1 MEKKEDTN
9 IIKNNS
15 NIINIKEKKDFFN
28 SINSN
33 SFIIFNENIGTLII
47 EGSNNFF
54 IIQKEII
61 TLVIEGN
68 NNKIIFGIESLGMKN
83 IIFKGN
89 DNLIKIE
96 NCYSNVKVIDDGFY
110 NKIFKKKS
118 NNEKLKIKID
128 VKKIKKFLK
137 KKRIINVNIEIQEK

>member
-1 MEKKEDTN
+1 MEKKEDTL
-9 IIKNNS
+9 IKNNS

-33 SFIIFNENIGTLII
+33 SSIIFNENIGTLII

-128 VKKIKKFLK
+128 VKKKKTLLK

>member
-1 MEKKEDTN
+1 MEKKEDTL
-9 IIKNNS
+9 IKNNS

-89 DNLIKIE
+89 NNLIKIE

>member
-1 MEKKEDTN
+1 MEKKKDTN
-9 IIKNNS
+9 NKKKNS
-15 NIINIKEKKDFFN
+15 NIINIKEKKDFFD
-28 SINSN
+28 SKNSN
-33 SFIIFNENIGTLII
+33 SLIIFNENIGTLII
-47 EGSNNFF
+47 EGSNNC
-54 IIQKEII
+54 ILIQKEII

-68 NNKIIFGIESLGMKN
+68 NNKIIFGIESLEMKN

>member
-15 NIINIKEKKDFFN
+15 NIINIKEKKDFFD
-28 SINSN
+28 SKNSN
-33 SFIIFNENIGTLII
+33 SLIIFNENIGTLII
-47 EGSNNFF
+47 EGSNNC
-54 IIQKEII
+54 ILIQKEII

-68 NNKIIFGIESLGMKN
+68 NNKIIFGIESLEMKN

>member
-1 MEKKEDTN
+1 
-9 IIKNNS
+9 
-15 NIINIKEKKDFFN
+15 
-28 SINSN
+28 
-33 SFIIFNENIGTLII
+33 
-47 EGSNNFF
+47 
-54 IIQKEII
+54 
-61 TLVIEGN
+61 
-68 NNKIIFGIESLGMKN
+68 MKN

-128 VKKIKKFLK
+128 VKKKKMLLK

>member
-1 MEKKEDTN
+1 MEKKKYTN

-15 NIINIKEKKDFFN
+15 NIINIKEKKDFFD
-28 SINSN
+28 SKNSN
-33 SFIIFNENIGTLII
+33 SLIIFNENIGTLII
-47 EGSNNFF
+47 EGSNNC
-54 IIQKEII
+54 ILIQKEII

-68 NNKIIFGIESLGMKN
+68 NNKIIFGIESLEMKN

>member
-1 MEKKEDTN
+1 MEKKEDTL
-9 IIKNNS
+9 IKNNS

-68 NNKIIFGIESLGMKN
+68 NNKIIFGIESLRMKN

-89 DNLIKIE
+89 NNLIKIE

>member
-1 MEKKEDTN
+1 MEKKEDTL
-9 IIKNNS
+9 IKNNS

>member
-1 MEKKEDTN
+1 MEKKTGPN
-9 IIKNNS
+9 IININS

-33 SFIIFNENIGTLII
+33 SSIIFNENIGTLII

-128 VKKIKKFLK
+128 IKKKKNAFKEK
-137 KKRIINVNIEIQEK
+137 KKH

>member
-1 MEKKEDTN
+1 MEKKEDTL
-9 IIKNNS
+9 IKNNS

-47 EGSNNFF
+47 EGSNNC
-54 IIQKEII
+54 ILIQKEII

>member
-1 MEKKEDTN
+1 MEKKTGPN
-9 IIKNNS
+9 IININS

-128 VKKIKKFLK
+128 VKKKKTLLK
-137 KKRIINVNIEIQEK
+137 KKRIIKVNIEIQEK

>member
-1 MEKKEDTN
+1 MEKKEDTL
-9 IIKNNS
+9 IKNNS

-110 NKIFKKKS
+110 NKIFKKIS

-128 VKKIKKFLK
+128 VKKKKMLLK
-137 KKRIINVNIEIQEK
+137 KKRIIKVNIEIQEK

>member
-1 MEKKEDTN
+1 VDPKGCGGDRKAPANCFKKSIWNKRKT
-9 IIKNNS
+9 
-15 NIINIKEKKDFFN
+15 FHFN
-28 SINSN
+28 CR
-33 SFIIFNENIGTLII
+33 
-47 EGSNNFF
+47 
-54 IIQKEII
+54 
-61 TLVIEGN
+61 
-68 NNKIIFGIESLGMKN
+68 NNKIIFGIESLEMKN

-118 NNEKLKIKID
+118 NNENLKIKID

-137 KKRIINVNIEIQEK
+137 KKRIINVNIEIQKK

>member
-1 MEKKEDTN
+1 MEKKEDTL
-9 IIKNNS
+9 IKNNS

-68 NNKIIFGIESLGMKN
+68 NNKIIFGIESLEMKN